1 MYSLDNISIG
11 VYVVFVMILFILLT
25 HTYHRESQLAE
36 FNEIDLNG
44 DGIITRQ
51 ELKHHLAKELE
62 KRNSQPPK
70 MEGLVKSATSGIIRG
85 FLMGLLINGFEGA
98 VLGAFVLGTIN
109 PIISGIEH
117 AI

>member
-1 MYSLDNISIG
+1 MYSLSSISIG
-11 VYVVFVMILFILLT
+11 VYVTFVIMLFITLT
-25 HTYHRESQLAE
+25 YTYRKEKQLAE
-36 FNEIDLNG
+36 FDEIDLNG

-51 ELKHHLAKELE
+51 ELKHHLTKELE
-62 KRNSQPPK
+62 KRSNQPPK
-70 MEGLVKSATSGIIRG
+70 MEGLAKSATSGIIRG

-109 PIISGIEH
+109 PIISSVEY